1 MTTVENGLC
10 SWCESINPCGPGKR
24 QFPQNRTDTC
34 PEFPDLLQS
43 SRNGC
48 QFCGL
53 LRIALLE
60 KYSKIEI
67 SKTENDWDD
76 SVKATW
82 PATTDD
88 WDHQVTIRG
97 PGPRHKENWKD
108 GDRSHVSLD
117 LLSLTFWPYP
127 PRNQTSE
134 HSLFFTVH
142 ADASTFFVQ
151 RESSCLFG

>member
-60 KYSKIEI
+60 KYSEIEI

-97 PGPRHKENWKD
+97 PGPRHRDLEGW
-108 GDRSHVSLD
+108 RSLSRIIGFAELD
-117 LLSLTFWPYP
+117 ILAIPSKK
-127 PRNQTSE
+127 S
-134 HSLFFTVH
+134 
-142 ADASTFFVQ
+142 DK
-151 RESSCLFG
+151 